1 MTTPDITTRLRES
14 GWLPIV
20 DAPKDQRIRVAHL
33 LDPSSQKIDTIM
45 PVYGEWDGDSWACN
59 AGFVCVDGMFRFA
72 PTHYRPATPSQIE
85 EGNNG

>member
-1 MTTPDITTRLRES
+1 MTSPTSDIAAGMLEA
-14 GWLPIV
+14 GWLPIA

-33 LDPSSQKIDTIM
+33 LDPSSKNIDTIM

-72 PTHYRPATPSQIE
+72 PTHYLPASPSQIG
-85 EGNNG
+85 EG